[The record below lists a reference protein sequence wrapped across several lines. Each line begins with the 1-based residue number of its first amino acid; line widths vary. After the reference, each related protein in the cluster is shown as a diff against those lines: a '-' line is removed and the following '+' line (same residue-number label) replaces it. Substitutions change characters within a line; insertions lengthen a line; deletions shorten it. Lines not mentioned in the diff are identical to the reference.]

1 MSFYSINWQKAGNS
15 TLPTPPSS
23 GNNLFSTSSLFARAN
38 PLLVILIIL
47 TLTPSHVFLFFSR
60 ELGKGFFL
68 EMKREGEKEER
79 SEKSRKVGGR
89 EKEKGKEGDGGE
101 RET

>member
-1 MSFYSINWQKAGNS
+1 
-15 TLPTPPSS
+15 
-23 GNNLFSTSSLFARAN
+23 
-38 PLLVILIIL
+38 
-47 TLTPSHVFLFFSR
+47 
-60 ELGKGFFL
+60 
-68 EMKREGEKEER
+68 MKREGEKEER